1 MISFPFIVFA
11 ASVSFE
17 VTSSA
22 GGGGLSAPMSAP
34 ASPSESSPE
43 LPQSSEEITETLA
56 PPEQPPLSEEGAF
69 IPSIPVLSEESVSA
83 TPSVEPSSPDLGSVT
98 ASGGSSGGGA
108 GGGGIV
114 SGGGIQSFFNTISQ
128 NSVLSVIKDTSIIVL
143 NQINKFIPEPAK
155 QITRAVQTTVKQ
167 VRKNPRVQKT
177 MAEPTVDVSVKITA
191 TVAVGTAVTT
201 GVTSLMPLATFTSAS
216 DFTALSFRLF
226 SIFTFGIFQRKR
238 KNWGVVY
245 DAITKQPL
253 DPAYVILKD
262 KNGKEMDTRI
272 TDMRGRFGFLVPP
285 GEYYIE
291 ANKTHYQFPSQKISA
306 IYDELYDNI
315 YHGELVKIGDAAS
328 AIMNIPMD
336 PLDFDWNEMIKKNY
350 VTFNYKWELFK
361 RWFPEVMFLFGF
373 LVAIIVWVLSPTLF
387 NQIMIWFF
395 IALWILRKF
404 GFKKKNWGLVLD
416 KKTKKPIPLASLKV
430 FYEKLSAQIHSTIVD
445 PFGRYLLLV
454 DPGKYDVLVEE
465 KADGKYKPLEKYQ
478 GIKAPSGVLN
488 KDLFVDKDEIE
499 SLNISGPARNAM
511 HSVAGGNEANGQKP
525 QVEIENKQNEIEK
538 ESQREEKSLAELS
551 REAVG
556 TQKTEIAQTQE
567 SSQKEKSLADL
578 AKEAA
583 EKNMKNKI

>member
-1 MISFPFIVFA
+1 MKLKNFLKIIFLPLVIISFPLVVSA
-11 ASVSFE
+11 ASVSFD
-17 VTSSA
+17 VISSA
-22 GGGGLSAPMSAP
+22 VSGGGIGAPMSAP
-34 ASPSESSPE
+34 APPSEPSPPPASP
-43 LPQSSEEITETLA
+43 PQVPEEPLE
-56 PPEQPPLSEEGAF
+56 PPLMPEEPSP
-69 IPSIPVLSEESVSA
+69 IPPAVSTPPEESVPA
-83 TPSVEPSSPDLGSVT
+83 VPSVGQSSSDLGGVT
-98 ASGGSSGGGA
+98 ASGGGGASSSGLIA
-108 GGGGIV
+108 P
-114 SGGGIQSFFNTISQ
+114 IQNILKNISE
-128 NSVLSVIKDTSIIVL
+128 NFVLLSIRDTSIIIF
-143 NQINKFIPEPAK
+143 NQIKEIIPESVKQVAK
-155 QITRAVQTTVKQ
+155 VAQETIRQ
-167 VRKNPRVQKT
+167 VRKNPKVQKT

-201 GVTSLMPLATFTSAS
+201 GATSLMPLATFTSTS
-216 DFTALSFRLF
+216 DFTALLFRIF

-262 KNGKEMDTRI
+262 KNGKEVDTRI

-291 ANKTHYQFPSQKISA
+291 ANKTHYQFPSQKIMA
-306 IYDELYDNI
+306 VYDELYDNI
-315 YHGELVKIGDAAS
+315 YHGEMIKIGDASS

-373 LVAIIVWVLSPTLF
+373 LVAIITWVLSSTLF
-387 NQIMIWFF
+387 NQVIIWFF
-395 IALWILRKF
+395 IALWVLRKF

-465 KADGKYKPLEKYQ
+465 KTDGKYKPLEKYQ

-488 KDLFVDKDEIE
+488 KDLFVNKDEIE
-499 SLNISGPARNAM
+499 ILNISG
-511 HSVAGGNEANGQKP
+511 SETNGQKP
-525 QVEIENKQNEIEK
+525 PVEIENKQNEIKPEPQK
-538 ESQREEKSLAELS
+538 EEKSLAELS

-556 TQKTEIAQTQE
+556 AQKIEIAQTQE
-567 SSQKEKSLADL
+567 SPQKEKSLADL

-583 EKNMKNKI
+583 EKENK